1 MTSASWR
8 SHRLGLVFEPMNA
21 SILFRILATTAVAWR
36 IAERK
41 PNTAKVAKK

>member
-1 MTSASWR
+1 MAQPPLGPSLWR
-8 SHRLGLVFEPMNA
+8 MNA

-41 PNTAKVAKK
+41 PKTAKVAIKK